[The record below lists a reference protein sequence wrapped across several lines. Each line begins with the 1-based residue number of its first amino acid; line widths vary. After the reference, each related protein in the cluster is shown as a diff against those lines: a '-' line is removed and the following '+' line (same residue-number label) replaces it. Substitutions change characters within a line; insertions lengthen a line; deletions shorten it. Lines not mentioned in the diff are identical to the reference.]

1 MSVYVPLLEITSSFS
16 SLILGRLLE
25 KFIEIKAEF
34 PKGKKMVQQIN
45 NSNLMKWKQKEQKI
59 KKKKK
64 KRLYCHK

>member
-34 PKGKKMVQQIN
+34 PKGKI
-45 NSNLMKWKQKEQKI
+45 
-59 KKKKK
+59 
-64 KRLYCHK
+64 C